1 MVHVI
6 ITHEV
11 KDFSEWK
18 KGFDTSAPMREEANV
33 KIKGVY
39 TSVDNPNFVILI
51 VEFSYIEMVHGYFQN
66 PELQKVMEKAGV
78 IGIPEVKIVNR
89 VQ

>member
-18 KGFDTSAPMREEANV
+18 KGFDAAAPMRDEAIV

-39 TSVDNPNFVILI
+39 TSVDDPNLVILI

-66 PELQKVMEKAGV
+66 PELKKVMEKAGV
-78 IGIPEVKIVNR
+78 IGLPEVKIVNR

>member
-18 KGFDTSAPMREEANV
+18 KGFDATAPMRDEANV

-39 TSVDNPNFVILI
+39 TSVDDPNFVILI

-66 PELQKVMEKAGV
+66 PELVKVMEKAGV

-89 VQ
+89 IQ